1 MKWTFAVYLIPT
13 LLLIPSV
20 ILHFSSVE
28 PFHRGYF
35 CEDTSIKYPY
45 VEEQTVP
52 AYLCLLI
59 WIVLCLV
66 HFSIAYI
73 THKSWKMLFDAV
85 YKLILGF
92 SLCMLI
98 TDVSKFSLGRLR
110 PHFLAVCNPNLEE
123 VCYQIEDTFIEVED
137 SDYSYTEVHHQ
148 KYVIENN
155 TCTGNNDLLREA
167 RLSFV
172 SGHSSISFYTATFLI
187 IFMTKYIKLWFLRTL
202 LQLAHFIL
210 AFWISITRINDYMHH
225 PEDVIMGSITGI
237 ACAYIIMF
245 MDEYSVQKV
254 GKQKDNPESSLPDPP
269 YLSNDTQPCE
279 PQILSSRRRRN
290 NYGETQA
297 SCASIPTS
305 VSPISISTRV
315 QSDPSLLK
323 ISV

>member
-123 VCYQIEDTFIEVED
+123 VCYQIENTYIEVED

-155 TCTGNNDLLREA
+155 TCTGNNDLLKEA

-225 PEDVIMGSITGI
+225 PEDVIMGSIIGI

-245 MDEYSVQKV
+245 MEEYSVQNV
-254 GKQKDNPESSLPDPP
+254 GKQKDSP

-279 PQILSSRRRRN
+279 PQILSSRGRRN
-290 NYGETQA
+290 NYGETQP

-305 VSPISISTRV
+305 ESPISISPRV
-315 QSDPSLLK
+315 KSDPSLLK
-323 ISV
+323 VSV

>member
-1 MKWTFAVYLIPT
+1 
-13 LLLIPSV
+13 
-20 ILHFSSVE
+20 
-28 PFHRGYF
+28 
-35 CEDTSIKYPY
+35 
-45 VEEQTVP
+45 
-52 AYLCLLI
+52 
-59 WIVLCLV
+59 
-66 HFSIAYI
+66 
-73 THKSWKMLFDAV
+73 
-85 YKLILGF
+85 
-92 SLCMLI
+92 
-98 TDVSKFSLGRLR
+98 
-110 PHFLAVCNPNLEE
+110 
-123 VCYQIEDTFIEVED
+123 
-137 SDYSYTEVHHQ
+137 
-148 KYVIENN
+148 
-155 TCTGNNDLLREA
+155 
-167 RLSFV
+167 
-172 SGHSSISFYTATFLI
+172 
-187 IFMTKYIKLWFLRTL
+187 LRTL

-279 PQILSSRRRRN
+279 PQILSPRRRRN